1 MSKSD
6 AKSSRYERNF
16 IHPRLEIIVKLQ
28 FNIEPLHREIASEV
42 FAARKYWLFKL
53 SESLCFVGTSE
64 SHFRHGIL
72 LASMKIA
79 YHHVGGTVE
88 VKVSYN

>member
-1 MSKSD
+1 MSVLVLNVILCWVSGLGKQILSKSD

-16 IHPRLEIIVKLQ
+16 IHPHLEIIVKLQ

-53 SESLCFVGTSE
+53 SESLCW
-64 SHFRHGIL
+64 
-72 LASMKIA
+72 
-79 YHHVGGTVE
+79 
-88 VKVSYN
+88 KV

>member
-53 SESLCFVGTSE
+53 SESLGTSE

-79 YHHVGGTVE
+79 YHHVGGTVK
-88 VKVSYN
+88 VKVSYNI